1 MRCRARCAAI
11 LQAPLQSFGRP
22 APARTSVDWFS
33 AVLPDDRAGSGV
45 RPPGSRR
52 AEKVVRRAAGGPAD
66 AGHPTGQ
73 GRPRRGDTVRRDRWR
88 RRPSSAPISAL
99 SPEATAAEITRPGV
113 VSVGRPF
120 TGRLGPR
127 GFRAWSR
134 AHRASHLSGPMKC
147 PVRAGW
153 ALQFGY
159 PTGRLQ
165 VPQPHRDRPDHLAR
179 RGPAAATAPT
189 RRRSRPVTRPS
200 ARLTTRDPGRPRLC
214 RSQVGTVAAPVPA
227 RTVIPADDSTRIG
240 DNLFGER
247 MGTMAGQDR
256 SGAPRMIRG
265 SVVTGG
271 DPPPALRKADVP
283 VARTVSRC
291 ARVDGARVPRRS
303 GGRGG
308 LPRRPGRAAAGRCP
322 GVVPPALPGP
332 PGPAGAARG
341 PDHGARRGR
350 GEPHPGS
357 RSSIPVS

>member
-1 MRCRARCAAI
+1 VRCRARCAAI

-159 PTGRLQ
+159 PPGRLQ

-227 RTVIPADDSTRIG
+227 RTVIRLMTQRGLVTTCSVRGWERWLVRIGSTADD
-240 DNLFGER
+240 
-247 MGTMAGQDR
+247 
-256 SGAPRMIRG
+256 PR
-265 SVVTGG
+265 VGG
-271 DPPPALRKADVP
+271 DRW
-283 VARTVSRC
+283 
-291 ARVDGARVPRRS
+291 
-303 GGRGG
+303 
-308 LPRRPGRAAAGRCP
+308 
-322 GVVPPALPGP
+322 
-332 PGPAGAARG
+332 
-341 PDHGARRGR
+341 
-350 GEPHPGS
+350 
-357 RSSIPVS
+357 

>member
-1 MRCRARCAAI
+1 MRCRARCAAV

-22 APARTSVDWFS
+22 APARTSVDWSS

-73 GRPRRGDTVRRDRWR
+73 GRPRRGDTVRRDR
-88 RRPSSAPISAL
+88 
-99 SPEATAAEITRPGV
+99 AAGPV
-113 VSVGRPF
+113 VSPGRAAHPSPRCHRKRLQLKSL
-120 TGRLGPR
+120 GRGGVRWTFVHPTIWT

-147 PVRAGW
+147 PVRGGW

-159 PTGRLQ
+159 PPGRLQ

-227 RTVIPADDSTRIG
+227 RTVIRLMSQRGLLTTCSVKG
-240 DNLFGER
+240 WER
-247 MGTMAGQDR
+247 
-256 SGAPRMIRG
+256 
-265 SVVTGG
+265 
-271 DPPPALRKADVP
+271 
-283 VARTVSRC
+283 
-291 ARVDGARVPRRS
+291 
-303 GGRGG
+303 
-308 LPRRPGRAAAGRCP
+308 
-322 GVVPPALPGP
+322 
-332 PGPAGAARG
+332 
-341 PDHGARRGR
+341 
-350 GEPHPGS
+350 
-357 RSSIPVS
+357 

>member
-1 MRCRARCAAI
+1 MRARFKRG
-11 LQAPLQSFGRP
+11 SRP
-22 APARTSVDWFS
+22 RCG
-33 AVLPDDRAGSGV
+33 AVPDV
-45 RPPGSRR
+45 RPSCRR
-52 AEKVVRRAAGGPAD
+52 RCSHLAG
-66 AGHPTGQ
+66 Q
-73 GRPRRGDTVRRDRWR
+73 PRRGPVLTGFPRCSQMTVPVPASDPRVAEGPRRSSGGPPVGQRMLVTR
-88 RRPSSAPISAL
+88 PVRAGPAAATPCGATGGVARPSSAPISAL

-159 PTGRLQ
+159 PPGRLQ

-227 RTVIPADDSTRIG
+227 RTVIRLMTQRGLVTTCSVRGWERWLVRIG
-240 DNLFGER
+240 REH
-247 MGTMAGQDR
+247 
-256 SGAPRMIRG
+256 RG
-265 SVVTGG
+265 
-271 DPPPALRKADVP
+271 
-283 VARTVSRC
+283 
-291 ARVDGARVPRRS
+291 
-303 GGRGG
+303 
-308 LPRRPGRAAAGRCP
+308 
-322 GVVPPALPGP
+322 
-332 PGPAGAARG
+332 
-341 PDHGARRGR
+341 
-350 GEPHPGS
+350 
-357 RSSIPVS
+357 

>member
-1 MRCRARCAAI
+1 VRCRARCAAI

-134 AHRASHLSGPMKC
+134 AHRASHLS
-147 PVRAGW
+147 
-153 ALQFGY
+153 
-159 PTGRLQ
+159 
-165 VPQPHRDRPDHLAR
+165 
-179 RGPAAATAPT
+179 AAAPT

-247 MGTMAGQDR
+247 MGTMAGQDWEH
-256 SGAPRMIRG
+256 RG
-265 SVVTGG
+265 
-271 DPPPALRKADVP
+271 
-283 VARTVSRC
+283 
-291 ARVDGARVPRRS
+291 
-303 GGRGG
+303 
-308 LPRRPGRAAAGRCP
+308 
-322 GVVPPALPGP
+322 
-332 PGPAGAARG
+332 
-341 PDHGARRGR
+341 
-350 GEPHPGS
+350 
-357 RSSIPVS
+357 